1 VSGDGLAGS
10 LLSREAGAFIVHEMD
25 DLKIAQHF
33 SAGLPV
39 VIIPKPAKWAT
50 ETLMDRLLSSA
61 SRTGRRRKSTT
72 IPAMNSWVNFVRPL
86 RGLSFVILIEN
97 LL

>member
-1 VSGDGLAGS
+1 
-10 LLSREAGAFIVHEMD
+10 LSREAGAFIVHEMD

-39 VIIPKPAKWAT
+39 EIISQPAKWAT
-50 ETLMDRLLSSA
+50 ETLMARLLSSA
-61 SRTGRRRKSTT
+61 SRPGRRRKSIT
-72 IPAMNSWVNFVRPL
+72 IPAMNRWAIFVRPL
-86 RGLSFVILIEN
+86 RGLFFVVLIEN